1 MMTCKDADEV
11 AAHVTGLTKRVRE
24 EVLAAS
30 FLAAGF
36 FKAAALVGLILL
48 LATMVLPASPAL
60 AQHVGTVGGGPPPVP
75 TTKILAIG
83 RLTAKGTP
91 AALNMTLPLE
101 IRATTRLYLAG
112 KIDQWY
118 VQPDEKAVVFLM
130 NLNDLTEARDLLE
143 KLPLGRAGLMT
154 FELIPLGPLGPLRI
168 LLTEPAK

>member
-1 MMTCKDADEV
+1 MINHSAIQKPARIRST
-11 AAHVTGLTKRVRE
+11 
-24 EVLAAS
+24 
-30 FLAAGF
+30 GF
-36 FKAAALVGLILL
+36 FKASSFVGLVAL
-48 LATMVLPASPAL
+48 LAAMNFPASSVL

-83 RLTAKGTP
+83 RLTAKATP

-130 NLNDLTEARDLLE
+130 NLNDLTEARDDLE

-168 LLTEPAK
+168 LLSEPAK